1 MKEEKDTIENSYC
14 DEDILKRLEEDKE
27 FYKSYKRTRRRN
39 TLSEIFTIRNSVY
52 LIGIVGFVLLVVGAC
67 TANKEKSP
75 EEIRQEQERADCRSR
90 SNTYQKCSWNV
101 WENRCTCKLR

>member
-14 DEDILKRLEEDKE
+14 DEDLLKRLEEDKE

-39 TLSEIFTIRNSVY
+39 TLSEIFTIRNLVY